1 MGVNFQLNYTLLIAL
16 QAKIYIF
23 SQISATRTLKP
34 VLRPAFL
41 SLGHED
47 CVSCQTHVAH
57 IEDHKMMMM
66 IIITIIIII
75 AARLML
81 HTFEDHED

>member
-1 MGVNFQLNYTLLIAL
+1 MGVNFQLNCTLMIAL

-34 VLRPAFL
+34 FLRPAFL

-57 IEDHKMMMM
+57 IEDH
-66 IIITIIIII
+66 
-75 AARLML
+75 
-81 HTFEDHED
+81 ED